1 MNISAREDKKGQV
14 VEPKQAFT
22 PARIVALV
30 VIALLVLG
38 LGAIHVTSGD
48 DAVSVPSGAKAG
60 DLILEDCEYATEDGA
75 YAADCGTLVVPEN
88 RHKTDSRLIALPVT
102 RIRARSADPA
112 EPIFRLQGGPG
123 ITNMTFPMAS
133 RFADRRDVVLVGYR
147 GVDGSSRL
155 DCPEVISARERARG
169 FLTEKAMRADAAAY
183 KDCAE
188 RLQDAGFDLAGYTLP
203 QRVDDLDAARRALRY
218 ERVDLLSESAGT
230 RTAMIYA
237 WRYPDRVHRSV
248 MLGANPPGNFLW
260 DAKTTGEQIRRYAAL
275 CAEDASCH
283 GRTPDLA
290 ASIHSASTRMPGHWW
305 FLPIRKGNVQLGAFF
320 GLMHATTDGAGPL
333 NGPWTIDTLLAADK
347 GDGSGAWLLSL
358 MARAIFPRVQVWGD
372 VAAVGRADAAHA
384 RRFFANHD
392 GRGSVIGS
400 PGTDFYMAGGRMY
413 DAWPASPDEKLYTR
427 VRNSNVETLLI
438 GGRLDVATPPQNG
451 TRELLPH
458 LPKGHEV
465 VLPDIGH
472 TDDFWTYQTPA
483 ANRLVNTFLDSGQ
496 VDTSLYT
503 RTPVDFTPA
512 LGHGAIAEIVL
523 GAMLALAA
531 LTVLSLVWMALR
543 VRWRGPFGRRSSAM
557 LRGVYP
563 LVLGLGGLVLGVLI
577 VLTTNAGL
585 AVTDEL
591 VVALSGGVPI
601 GLGVYLAWVN
611 RISATPANTGLAA
624 AVGGALIGAWLGF
637 NVTDA
642 GFGFLA
648 PFVAIVAATVGAN
661 LFLLALDIAWDRQ
674 ARARARVADT
684 TANVTLETGP
694 SIG

>member
-1 MNISAREDKKGQV
+1 MNVSAREDTKGQV

-30 VIALLVLG
+30 VITLLVLG
-38 LGAIHVTSGD
+38 LGALHVTSGG

-102 RIRARSADPA
+102 RIRAHSADPA

-133 RFADRRDVVLVGYR
+133 RFAERHDVVLVGYR
-147 GVDGSSRL
+147 GVDGSSKL

-203 QRVDDLDAARRALRY
+203 QRVEDLDAVRRALGY

-290 ASIHSASTRMPGHWW
+290 ASIHSASTQMPGHWW

-358 MARAIFPRVQVWGD
+358 MAQAIFPRAQVWGD
-372 VAAVGRADAAHA
+372 VAAVGRADAIHA

-400 PGTDFYMAGGRMY
+400 PGTDFYMAGGRVY
-413 DAWPASPDEKLYTR
+413 DSWPASPDEKLYTR
-427 VRNSNVETLLI
+427 VRSSNVETLLI

-458 LPKGHEV
+458 LSKGHEV

-483 ANRLVNTFLDSGQ
+483 ANRLVNTYFDSGR
-496 VDTSLYT
+496 VDTSLYS
-503 RTPVDFTPA
+503 RTTVDFTPS
-512 LGHGAIAEIVL
+512 LGHGPIAEITL
-523 GAMLALAA
+523 GTMLGLAA
-531 LTVLSLVWMALR
+531 LTLLSLVYMALR
-543 VRWRGPFGRRSSAM
+543 VRWRGPFGRRSSVV
-557 LRGVYP
+557 LRAVYP
-563 LVLGLGGLVLGVLI
+563 LVLGLGGLFLGVLV
-577 VLTTNAGL
+577 VLATDAG
-585 AVTDEL
+585 VFVVDEL
-591 VVALSGGVPI
+591 VVSLSVGVPI

-611 RISATPANTGLAA
+611 RDSSTPTGTGLAVA
-624 AVGGALIGAWLGF
+624 LAGALVGAWLGF

-648 PFVAIVAATVGAN
+648 PFVAIVGATAGAN
-661 LFLLALDIAWDRQ
+661 LSVLALDIAWDRQ
-674 ARARARVADT
+674 GRVR
-684 TANVTLETGP
+684 TAETDAKDALEAQPSTG
-694 SIG
+694 